1 MFSSVCNNNPP
12 PSPPQER
19 LLHLLNKEHIQ
30 FYRLPTNV
38 CISFDWTYHT
48 QFEILHPFSAQN
60 VGDTPGQRG
69 GVLPEVVK
77 QQERL
82 LADPHFLDVVRNS
95 DEHQAHTAA
104 GRHLVLL
111 AAS

>member
-1 MFSSVCNNNPP
+1 M
-12 PSPPQER
+12 
-19 LLHLLNKEHIQ
+19 HLS
-30 FYRLPTNV
+30 FYL
-38 CISFDWTYHT
+38 TYQT

-60 VGDTPGQRG
+60 VGGTPSQRG

-82 LADPHFLDVVRNS
+82 LGNPHFLDVVRNS
-95 DEHQAHTAA
+95 DKHQAHTAT